1 MPDAAPPR
9 PVGPPAP
16 ARVAFID
23 SGIGLLGYADA
34 LRSLRPDLE
43 LVLALDP
50 DHMPY
55 GPRPHDEVREL
66 VLALARSA
74 ATYEPTA
81 IVVACNTASVHGL
94 AALREEFEPHVHI
107 VGTVP
112 AIRPAAST
120 GGPVAIWSTAA
131 TSSSD
136 YLRGLVD
143 AFASDIETHSIAALG
158 LAEAI
163 ELADPDA
170 IEQTIAAAVAASPRD
185 VSALVLGCTHYGL
198 VGDRI
203 SDAWSR
209 RTGVDVTIFDSPVA
223 VARQTLRR
231 IGLEPDEHAAPSA
244 AAPTVLLSGRP
255 GHLPERLAAYP
266 PGAKLLGRPDPR
278 PTLSS

>member
-1 MPDAAPPR
+1 
-9 PVGPPAP
+9 
-16 ARVAFID
+16 
-23 SGIGLLGYADA
+23 
-34 LRSLRPDLE
+34 
-43 LVLALDP
+43 
-50 DHMPY
+50 
-55 GPRPHDEVREL
+55 
-66 VLALARSA
+66 
-74 ATYEPTA
+74 
-81 IVVACNTASVHGL
+81 
-94 AALREEFEPHVHI
+94 
-107 VGTVP
+107 
-112 AIRPAAST
+112 
-120 GGPVAIWSTAA
+120 
-131 TSSSD
+131 
-136 YLRGLVD
+136 VD

-231 IGLEPDEHAAPSA
+231 IGLEPLEHAAPSA